1 MGGERGGGVAG
12 ALSGDR
18 GLASGSICSVMS
30 PRSALRTACVKG
42 HRARGVA
49 QRGAARGQERGGLR
63 DLQPR
68 APAQTQPCGR
78 GAQLTSEQAWWAP
91 GARGPW
97 PPALPLPGFST
108 PAKDGECHW
117 RQHFVLQ

>member
-30 PRSALRTACVKG
+30 PRSALRTGPVVSLSEG
-42 HRARGVA
+42 QRGDRRGVA
-49 QRGAARGQERGGLR
+49 SGTCSREPLPRLSRVAAG
-63 DLQPR
+63 PR
-68 APAQTQPCGR
+68 
-78 GAQLTSEQAWWAP
+78 LTSEQAWWAP